1 MPTQAKPKKK
11 KKKIPKHAFV
21 KCRGGKRA
29 PHAFFYSDE
38 IKNCKEAVEK
48 YGANLVCK
56 IGCLGLGTCVQTC
69 PEEAISIGEQGL
81 PSIDLDKC
89 IGCGKCVKACPQ
101 KVLELV
107 SPISPILRFNRTDD
121 CLAPCQQ
128 TCPAQIDIPRFV
140 QKIKQ
145 RKYQEAL
152 SVIKEHT
159 PMPLTL
165 GRVCPRPC
173 EGRCRRRQVDEPVA
187 INFLKRFVA
196 DYEWH
201 NDQRLSLFVA
211 PDSGHKVAIIGG
223 GPGGL
228 ACAYFLRRLGHQ
240 VTIFEAMPK
249 LGGML
254 RYGIPDYRLPQEV
267 LDWEIEGILQLGIEV
282 QTNTALGRDF
292 TLQDL
297 RDKGYEAI
305 FIATGAW
312 KARGMK
318 VEGENLKGVISGI
331 TFLREV
337 AEGKRPEIGP
347 RVMVVGGGNVAM
359 DAARTAVRLGVKE
372 VCIIYRRS
380 RAEMPASAEEIKAAE
395 AEGIKFFFLAN
406 PLRFIGENGVLKE
419 VEYIKMELG
428 EPDASG
434 RRRPIP
440 IPGTETCMGVD
451 TVILAIGQYPEI
463 DFLKNDPIG
472 KELEISR
479 RCTLVVNQETYQTN
493 IPYIFAAGD
502 AVLGAKRVVDA
513 IGTARLAARSIHL
526 YLKKGEVVPPK
537 QMLKEFLPEP
547 VIDKDKILVKT
558 RQQMPERPVS
568 ERIKD
573 FKEVELGF
581 TEEMALEEAKRC
593 LNCGLACY
601 GD

>member
-1 MPTQAKPKKK
+1 MPIQAKPKKK
-11 KKKIPKHAFV
+11 KIPRHAFV

-29 PHAFFYSDE
+29 PRAFFYPDE
-38 IKNCKEAVEK
+38 VKDCKEAVEK
-48 YGANLVCK
+48 YGVNLICK
-56 IGCLGLGTCVQTC
+56 IGCLGLGTCVQAC
-69 PEEAISIGEQGL
+69 PQGAITIGEQGL
-81 PSIDLDKC
+81 PIIDIEHC

-101 KVLELV
+101 NVLELV

-128 TCPAQIDIPRFV
+128 TCPAQIDIPRFI

-145 RKYQEAL
+145 RKYEEAL
-152 SVIKEHT
+152 LIIKERM

-173 EGRCRRRQVDEPVA
+173 EERCRRKQVDEPVA

-196 DYEWH
+196 DYEWL
-201 NDQRLSLFVA
+201 NGRRLSLFVA
-211 PDSGHKVAIIGG
+211 PDSGHKVAIVGG

-228 ACAYFLRRLGHQ
+228 ACAYFLRRLGHR

-254 RYGIPDYRLPQEV
+254 RYGIPDYRLSQAV

-282 QTNTALGRDF
+282 QTNTALGKDF

-297 RDKGYEAI
+297 RDKGYEVI

-318 VEGENLKGVISGI
+318 IEGEALKGVISGVK
-331 TFLREV
+331 FLREV

-347 RVMVVGGGNVAM
+347 RVMVVGGGNVAI
-359 DAARTAVRLGVKE
+359 DAARTAIRLGAKE
-372 VCIIYRRS
+372 VYIIYRRS
-380 RAEMPASAEEIKAAE
+380 CAEMPALPEEVKAAE

-406 PLRFIGENGVLKE
+406 PLRFVGENGVLKE
-419 VEYIKMELG
+419 VEYTRMELG

-440 IPGTETCMGVD
+440 VPGTETKIGVD
-451 TVILAIGQYPEI
+451 TVILAIGQYP
-463 DFLKNDPIG
+463 DTAFLKNDPVG
-472 KELEISR
+472 KALEISR
-479 RCTLVVNQETYQTN
+479 RGTLVVNQETCQTN

-502 AVLGAKRVVDA
+502 LVLGPRLVVEV

-526 YLKKGEVVPPK
+526 YLKKGKVTPPER
-537 QMLKEFLPEP
+537 MLKTFLPEP
-547 VIDKDKILVKT
+547 VIDKDKVPLKP

-573 FKEVELGF
+573 FQEVELGF
-581 TEEMALEEAKRC
+581 TEEIALKEAERC

-601 GD
+601 GDE